1 MVSCGQTVRA
11 KFPRHHARRKVATLC
26 QDAPDGVTC
35 WYTLRPARYKH
46 ACECASTCLVVC
58 LLLHVSAVHCH
69 HTVPSAQ
76 PRRFCRGAGLHFADE
91 LSALPFLSMQVKSI
105 PGLPFYHETKP
116 RFQLAGHFHPSF
128 FFFFFK
134 TSLQCSVQVWL
145 IRRWEFRRAGAGL
158 NFHRAK
164 TYLPDAHAFPHV
176 RETLRTRRKQL
187 QMHFRKRN
195 PTLENTCNGGQQS
208 KSLGKRWCDQSSRSC
223 VLCRALLATPK
234 TDPWQRA
241 QTSTAP
247 HRRYRRRVPNDAQ
260 GSPLLETLIHNNC
273 AVDMHAVIL

>member
-1 MVSCGQTVRA
+1 MGKLSGQSFQGIMPGGRWPHCVRTHQTVWPVDTL
-11 KFPRHHARRKVATLC
+11 FVLQGTSTHVNARLLAWWCVSFSTLAPFTATTRSPARSP
-26 QDAPDGVTC
+26 DASAGEPGS
-35 WYTLRPARYKH
+35 TLRMNCPLFPFSPCKWNPYPVSPFTMRQSRGFSSLVI
-46 ACECASTCLVVC
+46 ST
-58 LLLHVSAVHCH
+58 
-69 HTVPSAQ
+69 
-76 PRRFCRGAGLHFADE
+76 RR
-91 LSALPFLSMQVKSI
+91 
-105 PGLPFYHETKP
+105 
-116 RFQLAGHFHPSF
+116 F